1 MHRKDAQTP
10 GSGKEGTQLINEKI
24 FRIVLDEDGS
34 KWVQKYFIVNSFR
47 IEMYTSHLF
56 KDPLVL
62 LIL

>member
-10 GSGKEGTQLINEKI
+10 GSGKEGTQLINAKI

-47 IEMYTSHLF
+47 IEMYTSRLF